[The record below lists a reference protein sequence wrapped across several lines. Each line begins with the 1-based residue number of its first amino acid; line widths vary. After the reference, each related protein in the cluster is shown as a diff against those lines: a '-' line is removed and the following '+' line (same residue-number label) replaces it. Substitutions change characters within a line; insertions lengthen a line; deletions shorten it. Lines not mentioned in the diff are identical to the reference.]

1 MRCPRTICR
10 SYSIGNEAELKLT
23 CGRTGQ
29 GRYLLPD
36 QAPWL
41 DELRRELLVFPMG
54 KHDDQVDALTQ
65 FVEWAASPRGEARQR
80 RNPETGRPILVRR
93 QSIARPMR

>member
-1 MRCPRTICR
+1 
-10 SYSIGNEAELKLT
+10 
-23 CGRTGQ
+23 
-29 GRYLLPD
+29 
-36 QAPWL
+36 
-41 DELRRELLVFPMG
+41 MG

-93 QSIARPMR
+93 QSIARPMRWRARLYQLKFPAQRRGGAIAALAS